1 MTDDAPRP
9 SGPPDPIPD
18 WDTLGR
24 FVAGEGSADEMSQ
37 VGKWLDANPAERAL
51 LERLSEVTAAAPA
64 AGIDVEAALARVHA
78 RMEERVPAVALS
90 PASARAK
97 RRWQPLAFVG
107 LLAAAAIVALLVR
120 RPSGSPAGSVT
131 TVASQT
137 FSTTVG
143 KRDSITLSDGSR
155 VVLGPDSR
163 LTVPPG
169 FGSGSRAVE
178 LHGDAYFDVRHN
190 AASPFAVRVGSALI
204 QDVGTTFMVE
214 SDDANATVVTV
225 VTGSVRLRAADSPSG
240 TGVLLAAGE
249 RGSIDD
255 AGRTSTERASSPD
268 DDVAWT
274 TGKLV
279 FRDAQLSRVA
289 AEVHRWYGVRLHV
302 SDPSLLSQH
311 VSAQFFTNQPVDQ
324 VLHVIELSLGV
335 KIVRQGDSAIV
346 VTGRSATPPTR

>member
-1 MTDDAPRP
+1 MTDDTPRP
-9 SGPPDPIPD
+9 SGPPDAVPD

-24 FVAGEGSADEMSQ
+24 FVAGESSAEEMSQ

-51 LERLSEVTAAAPA
+51 LERLSEVTAAAPV
-64 AGIDVEAALARVHA
+64 AGLDVEAALARVHA
-78 RMEERVPAVALS
+78 RMESRAPGLA
-90 PASARAK
+90 PASARAQ
-97 RRWQPLAFVG
+97 RRWQPLAFAS
-107 LLAAAAIVALLVR
+107 LLAAAAVVAFLVR
-120 RPSGSPAGSVT
+120 RQAGSPAGPAT

-163 LTVPPG
+163 LTVPSG

-190 AASPFAVRVGSALI
+190 AASQFAVRVGSAVI

-225 VTGSVRLRAADSPSG
+225 VTGSVRLRAADSSSG

-255 AGRTSTERASSPD
+255 AGRTSTERASYPD

-274 TGKLV
+274 TGRLV

-302 SDPSLLSQH
+302 SDPSMLTQH
-311 VSAQFFTNQPVDQ
+311 VTTTVYTNQSVDQ
-324 VLHVIELSLGV
+324 VLYVIGLSLGV
-335 KIVRQGDSAIV
+335 KIERQGDSAV
-346 VTGRSATPPTR
+346 VVAGRSATPPPR

>member
-1 MTDDAPRP
+1 
-9 SGPPDPIPD
+9 D

-37 VGKWLDANPAERAL
+37 VSKWLDANPAERGL
-51 LERLSEVTAAAPA
+51 LERLNEVTAADPGAA

-78 RMEERVPAVALS
+78 RMGEP
-90 PASARAK
+90 ARAPLSLSGARAN
-97 RRWQPLAFVG
+97 RRWQPVAAAG
-107 LLAAAAIVALLVR
+107 LLAAAAVVAFLVISR
-120 RPSGSPAGSVT
+120 RQGTSPSGSVT

-137 FSTTVG
+137 FTTTVG
-143 KRDSITLSDGSR
+143 RRDSITLSDGSR

-163 LTVPPG
+163 LTVPSN
-169 FGSGSRAVE
+169 FGTGSRAVE
-178 LHGDAYFDVRHN
+178 LHGDAFFDVQHN
-190 AASPFAVRVGSALI
+190 AASPFAVRVGSAVI

-225 VTGSVRLRAADSPSG
+225 VTGSVRLSAANSSSG
-240 TGVLLAAGE
+240 TGVVLAAGE

-255 AGRTSTERASSPD
+255 AGRTSTERAPSPD

-289 AEVHRWYGVRLHV
+289 AEIHRWYGVRLHV
-302 SDPSLLSQH
+302 SDPALLSQH
-311 VSAQFFTNQPVDQ
+311 VTTTVYTNQPIDQ
-324 VLHVIELSLGV
+324 VLHVVELSLGV
-335 KIVRQGDSAIV
+335 KIERQGDSAVV
-346 VTGRSATPPTR
+346 VTGRTASPQTR